1 MKKKSAAYRIGY
13 FSAIVIA
20 CAAGGV
26 AVGMI
31 LAVGIRL
38 AWAILP

>member
-1 MKKKSAAYRIGY
+1 VKKNAAYKVGY
-13 FSAIVIA
+13 FGAIVIA
-20 CAAGGV
+20 CAAAGV